1 MDVAAAKQSL
11 YVSPDRYRH
20 RYDGHAT
27 TLSLQNPPLNLVP
40 SGIDGVRT
48 IGIGASSSYD
58 DADARVGS
66 WSELAAAVEG
76 LL

>member
-1 MDVAAAKQSL
+1 MTEGGLSKVAS
-11 YVSPDRYRH
+11 
-20 RYDGHAT
+20 
-27 TLSLQNPPLNLVP
+27 
-40 SGIDGVRT
+40 IDGVRT

-58 DADARVGS
+58 EADARVGA